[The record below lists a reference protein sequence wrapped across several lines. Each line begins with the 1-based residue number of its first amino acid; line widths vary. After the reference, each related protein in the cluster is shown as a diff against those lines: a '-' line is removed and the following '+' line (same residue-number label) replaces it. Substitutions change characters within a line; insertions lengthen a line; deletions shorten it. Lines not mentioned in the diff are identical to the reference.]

1 MRFNKLQA
9 INESDG
15 NEKIREIWNAVAL
28 KLGGSRAFEVLPQD
42 DGTFILDYYE
52 SNVIPM
58 DDLQDPCKTYNM
70 KVTNTRANQRTV
82 LWLTSA
88 LQIKYI
94 DFAHF
99 EVDVTLFIEQSDT
112 NYLSLLRNTTIEH
125 IRYLGIQV
133 NGSTIDAHFINELD
147 DICKAKGIGR
157 ISCYASGYTN
167 MSDIKSKTSTKI
179 GIFIVRSSR
188 TSNTSI
194 DKERLNDIVYDFS
207 DKWDKNKLIDELI
220 DIGLEE
226 WI

>member
-1 MRFNKLQA
+1 MKFNKLQA

-15 NEKIREIWNAVAL
+15 DEKLREIWNAVAS
-28 KLGGSRAFEVLPQD
+28 KTNGNRAFEVLPQD
-42 DGTFILDYYE
+42 DGTFILDYYD

-70 KVTNTRANQRTV
+70 KVTNTRANHRTL

-88 LQIKYI
+88 QQIKYI

-99 EVDVTLFIEQSDT
+99 KVDVALFIEQSDT

-125 IRYLGIQV
+125 IGYLGIRV
-133 NGSTIDAHFINELD
+133 NNGGTIDAHFINELD
-147 DICKAKGIGR
+147 DICKAKGIDSIG
-157 ISCYASGYTN
+157 CHAAGYTN
-167 MSDIKSKTSTKI
+167 MSDIKSKPSSKI
-179 GIFIVRSSR
+179 GIFVVGP
-188 TSNTSI
+188 SNTTI
-194 DKERLNDIVYDFS
+194 DRERLNDIVYDFS

>member
-58 DDLQDPCKTYNM
+58 DELQDPCKTYNM
-70 KVTNTRANQRTV
+70 KVTNTRANQRTL

-88 LQIKYI
+88 LQIKYV

-99 EVDVTLFIEQSDT
+99 EVDVALFIEQSDT

-125 IRYLGIQV
+125 ISYLCIQV
-133 NGSTIDAHFINELD
+133 TNGGTIDAHFINELD
-147 DICKAKGIGR
+147 DICKAKGIGK
-157 ISCYASGYTN
+157 IGCHAAGYTN
-167 MSDIKSKTSTKI
+167 MSNIKSKPSSTI
-179 GIFIVRSSR
+179 GIFVAGL
-188 TSNTSI
+188 SNTTI
-194 DKERLNDIVYDFS
+194 DRKRLNNIVYEFS